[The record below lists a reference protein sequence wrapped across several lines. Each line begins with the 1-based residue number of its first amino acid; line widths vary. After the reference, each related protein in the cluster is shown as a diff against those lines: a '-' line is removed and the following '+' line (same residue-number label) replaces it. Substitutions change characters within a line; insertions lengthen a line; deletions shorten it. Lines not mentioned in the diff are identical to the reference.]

1 LERRPLTDSEP
12 STVGRRNIVRAYNEI
27 ARRLGE
33 ASIVEHPEFTIC
45 RGPAGMPL
53 ANYVIDFRSPSIK
66 ATRQRIRSLVA
77 GATALR
83 AICLP
88 GDQPTGVEAELF
100 ALGFRP
106 VMQLETM
113 FLRHAPAVRAGPHCS
128 WASAH
133 ERRDVA
139 SWMTGFFFR
148 SLDPSTQA
156 AIARAMAA
164 SVHHL
169 VKCSFMGTMIAA
181 AMVVEDEES
190 LGLYNLC
197 VAESHRGQSWGKRV
211 VSWIGQQA
219 RYQQKHLVLQCAD
232 GLVPWYML
240 QGFESAGRI
249 TLMEKG
255 SRNPMIPYRGDV

>member
-1 LERRPLTDSEP
+1 LERRSLTDADP
-12 STVGRRNIVRAYNEI
+12 WTAGRRNVVRAYNEI

-33 ASIVEHPEFTIC
+33 ASIVEHPEFTVC
-45 RGPAGMPL
+45 RGPTGMPL
-53 ANYVIDFRSPSIK
+53 ANYVIDFRSSSIE
-66 ATRQRIRSLVA
+66 ATRTRLRSLLGGVP
-77 GATALR
+77 ALR
-83 AICLP
+83 AICMP
-88 GDQPTGVEAELF
+88 GDRPNGVEADLF

-106 VMQLETM
+106 VIQLEAM

-156 AIARAMAA
+156 AIAGAIAA
-164 SVHHL
+164 SSHLL
-169 VKCSFMGTMIAA
+169 VKCSSSGEMIAA
-181 AMVVEDEES
+181 AMVVESEETV
-190 LGLYNLC
+190 GLYNLC
-197 VAESHRGQSWGKRV
+197 VAKSHRGRSWGKRV
-211 VSWIGQQA
+211 VSWIAEQA
-219 RYQQKHLVLQCAD
+219 LHQQKHLVLQCAH

-249 TLMEKG
+249 TMMEKG
-255 SRNPMIPYRGDV
+255 RRTLMIPQPGDV